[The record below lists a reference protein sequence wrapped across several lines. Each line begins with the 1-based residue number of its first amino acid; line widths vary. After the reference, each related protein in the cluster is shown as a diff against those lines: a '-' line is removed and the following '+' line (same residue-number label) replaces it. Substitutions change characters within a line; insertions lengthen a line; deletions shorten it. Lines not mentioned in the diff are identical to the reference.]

1 MFMVCCGERHALKP
15 CTLAT
20 ISLPEQGNMSNMFS
34 GITCAWLRHVATLN
48 ATDTGCLMPPMPN
61 ARCMQCEMMRHARM
75 TCALQVHVLRS
86 HTIGVRGR
94 AWTVSMPFAG
104 MLGEVLRMCVCDWK
118 SVVPCTCTQTVCCGC
133 LTEKS
138 VCLVQACKFLGPTV
152 RCTRAQVYLHDCVVD
167 GARTSPFAGLCCLS
181 RPMAG
186 ASSACSSG
194 SPPPVGDGCVDFDVQ
209 LLGLALH
216 EGFKL
221 KDVSKE
227 DWSSSGV
234 CVCVRVCVWRNL

>member
-1 MFMVCCGERHALKP
+1 VVSVLYVLVVFDLCFFVLSQLLMFMVCCGERHALKP

-104 MLGEVLRMCVCDWK
+104 MLGEVLRMCVC
-118 SVVPCTCTQTVCCGC
+118 VT
-133 LTEKS
+133 
-138 VCLVQACKFLGPTV
+138 
-152 RCTRAQVYLHDCVVD
+152 
-167 GARTSPFAGLCCLS
+167 
-181 RPMAG
+181 
-186 ASSACSSG
+186 G
-194 SPPPVGDGCVDFDVQ
+194 SPLC
-209 LLGLALH
+209 LALA
-216 EGFKL
+216 L
-221 KDVSKE
+221 RLSAV
-227 DWSSSGV
+227 GV
-234 CVCVRVCVWRNL
+234 

>member
-1 MFMVCCGERHALKP
+1 
-15 CTLAT
+15 
-20 ISLPEQGNMSNMFS
+20 
-34 GITCAWLRHVATLN
+34 
-48 ATDTGCLMPPMPN
+48 
-61 ARCMQCEMMRHARM
+61 
-75 TCALQVHVLRS
+75 
-86 HTIGVRGR
+86 
-94 AWTVSMPFAG
+94 
-104 MLGEVLRMCVCDWK
+104 
-118 SVVPCTCTQTVCCGC
+118 VPCTCTQTVCCGC

-234 CVCVRVCVWRNL
+234 CVCVCACVCGEICECLAQLLCNASMCFNALRDACDVGARMVATWSRTLRTHRIFRPRRTSL